1 MSDTDYY
8 SLLGVNKKAS
18 DGEIKK
24 AYRKLAMKY
33 HPDHTEGDKHAE
45 EQFKKISE
53 AYAVLSDSKKRKQYD
68 TFGSAGF
75 QQRYSQEDI
84 FRGFDFGDVF
94 KEFGLSGSN
103 RGGGPGGGNRFSFN
117 MGDLFG
123 QQGGQQAQRKGSDL
137 VYELPLTLQEV
148 NAGASKVVA
157 FQHGGRSEKITV
169 KVPKGM
175 ITGKRLR
182 IAGKGEPSAY
192 GGPPGDLFIKARLIA
207 DPLYEVNGND
217 LTITR
222 EIKLSEAILGTTLGI
237 PILGDKELN
246 LKIPLGVKHNTKMRL
261 SGYGLPHMNG
271 SGKGDLY
278 ARIHIAM
285 PEELTEKQMNLIE
298 QLEETGL

>member
-8 SLLGVNKKAS
+8 GLLGVKKAAS

-53 AYAVLSDSKKRKQYD
+53 AYAVLSDPEKRKQYD

-75 QQRYSQEDI
+75 QRRYSQEDI

-94 KEFGLSGSN
+94 REFGFG
-103 RGGGPGGGNRFSFN
+103 GAKCFGGPGGGNRFSFN

-123 QQGGQQAQRKGSDL
+123 QQSGQQAQRKGSDL

-148 NAGASKVVA
+148 NTGGSKVVS

-169 KVPKGM
+169 KLPKGM
-175 ITGKRLR
+175 TTGKKLR
-182 IAGKGEPSAY
+182 VSAKGEPSPY
-192 GGPPGDLFIKARLIA
+192 GGPPGDLFIKARLIG
-207 DPLYEVNGND
+207 DPLYEVKGHD

-222 EIKLSEAILGTTLGI
+222 EIKLSEAVLGTTLSV
-237 PILGDKELN
+237 PTLGDKELN
-246 LKIPLGVKHNTKMRL
+246 LKIPPGIKHNTKMRL
-261 SGYGLPHMNG
+261 SGFGLPHMNG
-271 SGKGDLY
+271 SAKGDLY
-278 ARIHIAM
+278 ARIHISM
-285 PEELTEKQMNLIE
+285 PEKLTKKQKDLIKK
-298 QLEETGL
+298 LAETGL